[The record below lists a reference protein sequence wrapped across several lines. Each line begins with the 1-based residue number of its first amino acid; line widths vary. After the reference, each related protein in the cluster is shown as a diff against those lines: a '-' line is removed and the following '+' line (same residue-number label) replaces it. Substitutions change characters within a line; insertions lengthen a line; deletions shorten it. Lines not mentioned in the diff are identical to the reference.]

1 MKFATKALSLGAH
14 DAHGAMRFPI
24 YQSAAFEAKDA
35 AALEAVFKGQSANH
49 AYTRSTN
56 PTIQEFE
63 ARVRGLSGAFG
74 VVATASG
81 MGAISNVLLGL
92 LKTGD
97 NFIATNH
104 LFGNTISLFNT
115 LFEDMGI
122 EVRYVEHASEV
133 EAHIDANT
141 RLFFCEALSNPQLS
155 IVDFATL
162 KPVLKAHNIPLVV
175 DTTMTP
181 WNIFD
186 AKAQGVD
193 VEVVSATKFISGGG
207 HVLGGLVLEYG
218 TFDWGKAPNLASF
231 YAKFGPNA
239 FIAKLRK
246 ETYRNLGACLTPQ
259 SAYLL
264 ALGLETLDLR
274 VKRSCESALTLAQT
288 LEKKG
293 LKVHYPLLESSPYCG
308 LATKTFSQGGALLS
322 LDMGSKE
329 TAYALMDSFKIFKRG
344 TNIQDNKS
352 LAIAPYHTIYAEF
365 SHDQKVAWGVS
376 EGLIRL
382 SIGLEDPEDLE
393 TDFTEIL

>member
-1 MKFATKALSLGAH
+1 MKFATKALSLGAK

-24 YQSAAFEAKDA
+24 YQSAAFEAQDA

-49 AYTRSTN
+49 VYTRSTN
-56 PTIQEFE
+56 PTTQEFE

-81 MGAISNVLLGL
+81 MGAISAVLLGL

-97 NFIATNH
+97 NFIATKH

-115 LFEDMGI
+115 LFEDMGV

-155 IVDFATL
+155 IVDFEAL
-162 KPVLKAHNIPLVV
+162 KPVLKAHNIPLVA

-186 AKAQGVD
+186 AKAHGVD

-218 TFDWGKAPNLASF
+218 TFDWAKAPNLASF

-246 ETYRNLGACLTPQ
+246 ETYRNLGACLAPQ

-274 VKRSCESALTLAQT
+274 VKRSCESALRLAQT

-293 LKVHYPLLESSPYCG
+293 LKVHYPLLESSPYRD

-329 TAYALMDSFKIFKRG
+329 AAYALMDGFKIFKRG

-393 TDFTEIL
+393 ADILETL